1 MKQSDPIIEALM
13 SPGAPFEVV
22 EQGSIRVFKNAPENM
37 ADVLNRT
44 RVFGVAEFV
53 VLGDQRLTYG
63 EFFTRVDALAA
74 YLINDREIKPGQSIA
89 LCMKNSPEW
98 MIGFVAVMMAGGVA
112 VLINSRGTGEAM
124 LTAIQDADCVLILAD
139 DKRAEKLAVANC
151 DLPMIKANAFPET
164 GDAYETPARGPEDIA
179 AMMFTSGTTGRA
191 KAAMLSHRALIHGTM
206 NTQMAMAAVFQKM
219 AAGYGIDVETLRKQ
233 MPQGCSM
240 LAFPLFHTSGCSA
253 VFLTTM
259 SSGGKLVLTDRW
271 DGSNAL
277 QLIEKE
283 RITTFGGVPAMF
295 WDMFQSPDYD
305 KRDLSSL
312 MSLSCG
318 GQALPL
324 NLLEEIKGRFPK
336 AYIGAGYG
344 MTEMSGAVSQAN
356 GEAFLANSE
365 ASGQVL
371 PMTDVKIV
379 DDEGAELVTGMVG
392 EILTKGATL
401 MSGYYGLEDETK
413 AAFDNGWYKTGDVGR
428 MDDNGYIYIVDRKT
442 DMVISGGENIYCAE
456 VEQVLGKHPAVMM
469 ASSFGVP
476 DDRMGERLVA
486 ALQLSD
492 SSVSSLDLLNFAKS
506 NMAAYKIPT
515 DFVIV
520 DKPFELNAMGK
531 VEKHKIRAEYLKRQ
545 T

>member
-1 MKQSDPIIEALM
+1 MKQTDPIIEALM
-13 SPGAPFEVV
+13 APGAPFEVV

-37 ADVLNRT
+37 AAVLNRT
-44 RVFGVAEFV
+44 RVFGIAEFV

-139 DKRAEKLAVANC
+139 DKRAKKLAAANC
-151 DLPMIKANAFPET
+151 DLSMIKANAFPET